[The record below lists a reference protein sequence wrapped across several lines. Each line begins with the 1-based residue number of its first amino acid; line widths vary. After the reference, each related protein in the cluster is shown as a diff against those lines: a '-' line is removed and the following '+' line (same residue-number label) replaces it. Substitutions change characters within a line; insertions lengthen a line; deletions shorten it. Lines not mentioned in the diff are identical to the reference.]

1 MKSFILNEITMKK
14 KYFLSIFTFLFL
26 LLSAFSSVNG
36 ETVETKSSLFTIGG
50 RLQTQYQFV
59 DSDPF
64 TSRFLVRRARLSF
77 GSVLTDWAS
86 IKIQFEAGK
95 QSFTLKDAYLRFDP
109 KGISIF
115 IGHKHVPF
123 SREALNSSKY
133 LQMVERSRTSE
144 FAPFRQMGVGIQ
156 GFAWDKKIEYQA
168 GIYNGAVNSSTVSKL
183 ADGMMGKVKVY
194 HVDTG
199 AKSENNK
206 FLFAGR
212 IDFHPFGTMK
222 LSQSYLEDLEHAL
235 LGIGIN
241 FYTSDDSP
249 SGGHTPGTA
258 QIKKTSVFGGDAAL
272 KFKGFAG
279 TFEYLHRDF
288 SWWNVMDQVN
298 DAAQDTFTVQGGY
311 MIISKKIEV
320 TARFEYLDFDKDN
333 QLLGPV
339 GQLADKWITFGVNY
353 FFEGHHTKIQLNY
366 ILKDEE
372 MPPGVSKPNNNTLL
386 AQFAYYF

>member
-1 MKSFILNEITMKK
+1 MKK
-14 KYFLSIFTFLFL
+14 KNFLSLFTLLFL
-26 LLSAFSSVNG
+26 LFTAFSSVNG
-36 ETVETKSSLFTIGG
+36 KTVETKSSLFTIGG

-59 DSDPF
+59 DSAPS
-64 TSRFLVRRARLSF
+64 TSRLLIRRARLSF
-77 GSVLTDWAS
+77 QSVLSDWAS

-95 QSFTLKDAYLRFDP
+95 QSFTLKDAYLRFNP

-115 IGHKHVPF
+115 VGQKHVPF

-144 FAPFRQMGVGIQ
+144 FAPFRQVGVGIQ
-156 GFAWDKKIEYQA
+156 GFALDKKIEYQA

-194 HVDTG
+194 HIDTG
-199 AKSENNK
+199 ANSENNK

-212 IDFHPFGTMK
+212 IDFHPFGIMK

-235 LGIGIN
+235 LGFGIN

-249 SGGHTPGTA
+249 SGGHTLGAA

-272 KFKGFAG
+272 KFKGFAC

-288 SWWNVMDQVN
+288 SWWDVTDQVN
-298 DAAQDTFTVQGGY
+298 DASQDTYTLQGGY
-311 MIISKKIEV
+311 MIIPRKAEV
-320 TARFEYLDFDKDN
+320 TVRFEFLDFDKDN
-333 QLLGPV
+333 LLLGPV
-339 GQLADKWITFGVNY
+339 GQLKDKWLTLGFNY

-366 ILKDEE
+366 ILKNEK
-372 MPPGVSKPNNNTLL
+372 MPSGISKPENNMFLI
-386 AQFAYYF
+386 QCAYYF

>member
-1 MKSFILNEITMKK
+1 MRGRLKTLILVIFIISVCSYALRSEEKVITNSSK
-14 KYFLSIFTFLFL
+14 LS
-26 LLSAFSSVNG
+26 
-36 ETVETKSSLFTIGG
+36 IGG
-50 RLQTQYQFV
+50 RLQTQYQYV
-59 DSDPF
+59 NSDPS

-77 GSVLTDWAS
+77 QSVLTDWAS

-115 IGHKHVPF
+115 VGQKHVPF

-156 GFAWDKKIEYQA
+156 GFVLDKKIEYQA
-168 GIYNGAVNSSTVSKL
+168 GFYNGAVNSSTVSKL
-183 ADGMMGKVKVY
+183 DAVKMGKVKIY

-199 AKSENNK
+199 ASSENNK

-212 IDFHPFGTMK
+212 IDFHPFGNMK
-222 LSQSYLEDLEHAL
+222 LSQSYLEDLEHVL

-241 FYTSDDSP
+241 FITSDDSP

-258 QIKKTSVFGGDAAL
+258 QIKKSSVFGGDAAL

-288 SWWNVMDQVN
+288 SWWDVTDQVN
-298 DAAQDTFTVQGGY
+298 DAAQDTFTIQGGY
-311 MIISKKIEV
+311 MIFPKKVEV
-320 TARFEYLDFDKDN
+320 TARYEFLDFDKDN
-333 QLLGPV
+333 RLLGPE
-339 GQLADKWITFGVNY
+339 GQLSDKWITFGINC

-366 ILKDEE
+366 ILKDEK
-372 MPPGVSKPNNNTLL
+372 MPAGVDILNNNTLL

>member
-1 MKSFILNEITMKK
+1 MIGRLKTLILVIIAI
-14 KYFLSIFTFLFL
+14 SICSYSLMSEEGVVTKT
-26 LLSAFSSVNG
+26 SKFS
-36 ETVETKSSLFTIGG
+36 IGG
-50 RLQTQYQFV
+50 RLQTQYQYV
-59 DSDPF
+59 DSDPS

-115 IGHKHVPF
+115 IGQKHVPF

-133 LQMVERSRTSE
+133 LQMVERSITSE

-156 GFAWDKKIEYQA
+156 GFALDKKIEYQA

-183 ADGMMGKVKVY
+183 DDGMMGKVKIY
-194 HVDTG
+194 HIDTA

-222 LSQSYLEDLEHAL
+222 LSQSYLEDLEHVL

-241 FYTSDDSP
+241 FITSDDSP

-258 QIKKTSVFGGDAAL
+258 QIKKSSVFGGDAAL

-279 TFEYLHRDF
+279 TFEYLHRGF
-288 SWWNVMDQVN
+288 SWWDVTDRVN

-311 MIISKKIEV
+311 MIIPKKVELA
-320 TARFEYLDFDKDN
+320 ARFEFLDFDKDN
-333 QLLGPV
+333 RLLGPV
-339 GQLADKWITFGVNY
+339 GQLSDKWITFGINC

-366 ILKDEE
+366 ILKNEE
-372 MPPGVSKPNNNTLL
+372 MPSGVSKPNNNTLL

>member
-1 MKSFILNEITMKK
+1 MKK
-14 KYFLSIFTFLFL
+14 KLFLSIFMFLFL
-26 LLSAFSSVNG
+26 LFSAFSSVNA

-50 RLQTQYQFV
+50 RLQTQYQFM
-59 DSDPF
+59 DSDPS

-77 GSVLTDWAS
+77 GSVLTEWAS

-95 QSFTLKDAYLRFDP
+95 QSFTLKYAYLRFDP

-115 IGHKHVPF
+115 IGQKHVPF

-133 LQMVERSRTSE
+133 LQMVERTRTSE

-156 GFAWDKKIEYQA
+156 GFAMDKKIEYQA

-183 ADGMMGKVKVY
+183 ADGKMGKVKIY
-194 HVDTG
+194 HVDTA
-199 AKSENNK
+199 AKIENNK

-212 IDFHPFGTMK
+212 VDFHPFGTMK
-222 LSQSYLEDLEHAL
+222 LSQSYLEELEHIL
-235 LGIGIN
+235 LGFGIN
-241 FYTSDDSP
+241 FITSDDSP
-249 SGGHTPGTA
+249 SGGHTPGSA
-258 QIKKTSVFGGDAAL
+258 QIKKSSVFGGDAAL

-279 TFEYLHRDF
+279 TFEYLHRNF
-288 SWWNVMDQVN
+288 SWWDVTDLVN
-298 DAAQDTFTVQGGY
+298 TAAQDTFSIQGGY
-311 MIISKKIEV
+311 MIIPKKLEV
-320 TARFEYLDFDKDN
+320 AARFEFLDFDKDN
-333 QLLGPV
+333 LLLGPE
-339 GQLADKWITFGVNY
+339 GQLSDKWITFGINC

-372 MPPGVSKPNNNTLL
+372 MPSGISKLNNNTLL